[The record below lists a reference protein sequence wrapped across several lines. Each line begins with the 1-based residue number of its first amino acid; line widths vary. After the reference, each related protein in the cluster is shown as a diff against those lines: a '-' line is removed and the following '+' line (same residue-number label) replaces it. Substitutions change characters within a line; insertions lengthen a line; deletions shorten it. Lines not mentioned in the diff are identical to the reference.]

1 MIWNNW
7 KEFVAM
13 GGYAPYVWGSVV
25 VVLGAVACEVASLR
39 LRRRAALSALAQEAE
54 AVRVRVR
61 ARNKP

>member
-25 VVLGAVACEVASLR
+25 VVLGAVACEVAGLR
-39 LRRRAALSALAQEAE
+39 LRRRAALSALAQGA
-54 AVRVRVR
+54 ARVR
-61 ARNKP
+61 ARNEA